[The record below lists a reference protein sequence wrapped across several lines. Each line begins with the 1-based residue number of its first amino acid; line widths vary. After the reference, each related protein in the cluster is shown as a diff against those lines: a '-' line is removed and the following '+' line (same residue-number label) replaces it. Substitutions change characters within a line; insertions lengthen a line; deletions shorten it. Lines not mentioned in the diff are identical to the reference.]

1 VEGLG
6 LMTNGAYHVIRFRI
20 SLAINVILG
29 FVFYYHVSLVLL
41 SHYHYVSPSKT
52 SHGANN

>member
-29 FVFYYHVSLVLL
+29 FVFYY
-41 SHYHYVSPSKT
+41 
-52 SHGANN
+52 